1 MAIVDMKKIS
11 VIGLGNDK
19 EQIIKE
25 IMKAGTVEISD
36 IDMGDDSQLTEIFRK
51 DSVKGQVTELD
62 EKLSKS

>member
-36 IDMGDDSQLTEIFRK
+36 IDMGDDSQLTEI
-51 DSVKGQVTELD
+51 V
-62 EKLSKS
+62 